1 MTGFF
6 LDLPPRE
13 AAMIFRQVRLLC
25 RHHHTVVAATTLSSK
40 KLRKDNLTDDGGPAG
55 SSHNGRLSNARY
67 YYGYAAKN
75 VPLFR
80 KIAFDTSNK

>member
-1 MTGFF
+1 MELNMAG
-6 LDLPPRE
+6 DIKMKKPH
-13 AAMIFRQVRLLC
+13 ANS
-25 RHHHTVVAATTLSSK
+25 VVAKWKELVG
-40 KLRKDNLTDDGGPAG
+40 GGPAG